1 MKKLLTLIA
10 ASSLAFYMQACSDSA
25 TSADDEVDLVSSSS
39 DDEDISSSSK
49 VKSSSSKNKS
59 SSSKAKSS
67 SSKVKSSDSK
77 AKSSSSVAKSSNSK
91 AKSSSSVA
99 KSSDSKAKSSSSV
112 AKSSDSK
119 AKSSSSVAKSSDS
132 KAKSSSSVAKSSDSK
147 AKSSSSVAKSS
158 SSVAKSSSSVAKSSS
173 SVATSSSSEN
183 VVTTYVFGSD
193 YVTGELRWVVD
204 GKISAKSIQLNQD
217 SKVISAGENLF
228 VLERYGADNIVLI
241 DQKGQKIKWQQSFET
256 NDNPSDV
263 VKASDTEVW
272 VGLEGPNKIVK
283 VSVADGKVTKTIK
296 TDDFA
301 KAEGQFANVVDLE
314 VSGDTLFALFRRA
327 VAGWPAGYPDP
338 GLLAMYKLNDGT
350 LLDTIRLAKMDPSA
364 MAFAN
369 GKLYVASAG
378 QYEASGATLA
388 DDTRGIE
395 VVDFAKKTSTT
406 VVDGT
411 KLGGGIYAFAV
422 DAKNGIA
429 YAAIYKNYGDVPLV
443 QVDLSAKTV
452 KSIAGVSDVEGG
464 LAFDAATSSL
474 YIGDRSYGSEAV
486 YVYKASKVSKIG
498 AADGALP
505 PYSIAI
511 VK

>member
-1 MKKLLTLIA
+1 MKKLLSLLV
-10 ASSLAFYMQACSDSA
+10 ASSFAFYMQACSDA
-25 TSADDEVDLVSSSS
+25 TSADDDEIDLVSSSS
-39 DDEDISSSSK
+39 DGDASSSSKEKSSSSKK
-49 VKSSSSKNKS
+49 VKSSSSKKTS
-59 SSSKAKSS
+59 SSSVKAKSS
-67 SSKVKSSDSK
+67 SSKKVSSSSVK
-77 AKSSSSVAKSSNSK
+77 AKSSSSKKV
-91 AKSSSSVA
+91 SSSSV
-99 KSSDSKAKSSSSV
+99 
-112 AKSSDSK
+112 
-119 AKSSSSVAKSSDS
+119 
-132 KAKSSSSVAKSSDSK
+132 K

-173 SVATSSSSEN
+173 SVVISSSSEE

-193 YVTGELRWVVD
+193 YTTGELRWIVD

-217 SKVISAGENLF
+217 SKVISAGENIF

-283 VSVADGKVTKTIK
+283 VAVADGKVTKTIK

-350 LLDTIRLAKMDPSA
+350 LLDTIRLAKVDPSA
-364 MAFAN
+364 MAFVN

-378 QYEASGATLA
+378 QYDASGATLA

-395 VVDFAKKTSTT
+395 VVDFAKKASTT

-411 KLGGGIYAFAV
+411 KLGGGISSFAV

-452 KSIAGVSDVEGG
+452 TSIAGVSDVEGS

-474 YIGDRSYGSEAV
+474 YIGDRVYGSEAV
-486 YVYKASKVSKIG
+486 YVYKAGKVSKLET
-498 AADGALP
+498 AAGVLP
-505 PYSIAI
+505 PYSITI
-511 VK
+511 MK

>member
-1 MKKLLTLIA
+1 MKKLLSLLV
-10 ASSLAFYMQACSDSA
+10 ASSFAFYMQACSDA
-25 TSADDEVDLVSSSS
+25 TSADDDEIDLVSSSS
-39 DDEDISSSSK
+39 DGDA
-49 VKSSSSKNKS
+49 S

-67 SSKVKSSDSK
+67 SSKKVKSSSSKKTSSSSVK
-77 AKSSSSVAKSSNSK
+77 AKSSSSKKVSSSSAK
-91 AKSSSSVA
+91 AKSSSSKKV
-99 KSSDSKAKSSSSV
+99 SSSS
-112 AKSSDSK
+112 A
-119 AKSSSSVAKSSDS
+119 
-132 KAKSSSSVAKSSDSK
+132 K

-173 SVATSSSSEN
+173 SVVISSSSEE

-193 YVTGELRWVVD
+193 YTTGELRWIVD

-217 SKVISAGENLF
+217 SKVISAGENIF

-283 VSVADGKVTKTIK
+283 VAVADGKVTKTIK

-350 LLDTIRLAKMDPSA
+350 LLDTIRLAKVDPSA
-364 MAFAN
+364 MAFVN

-378 QYEASGATLA
+378 QYDASGATLA

-395 VVDFAKKTSTT
+395 VVDFAKKASTT

-411 KLGGGIYAFAV
+411 KLGGGISSFAV

-452 KSIAGVSDVEGG
+452 TSIAGVSDVEGS

-474 YIGDRSYGSEAV
+474 YIGDRVYGSEAV
-486 YVYKASKVSKIG
+486 YVYKAGKVSKLE
-498 AADGALP
+498 AAAGVLP
-505 PYSIAI
+505 PYSITI
-511 VK
+511 MK

>member
-1 MKKLLTLIA
+1 SSSKKT
-10 ASSLAFYMQACSDSA
+10 
-25 TSADDEVDLVSSSS
+25 SSSS
-39 DDEDISSSSK
+39 
-49 VKSSSSKNKS
+49 V
-59 SSSKAKSS
+59 KAKSS
-67 SSKVKSSDSK
+67 SSKKVSSSSAK
-77 AKSSSSVAKSSNSK
+77 AKSSSSKKV
-91 AKSSSSVA
+91 SSSSV
-99 KSSDSKAKSSSSV
+99 
-112 AKSSDSK
+112 
-119 AKSSSSVAKSSDS
+119 
-132 KAKSSSSVAKSSDSK
+132 K

-173 SVATSSSSEN
+173 SVVISSSSEE

-193 YVTGELRWVVD
+193 YTTGELRWIVD

-217 SKVISAGENLF
+217 SKVISAGENIF

-283 VSVADGKVTKTIK
+283 VAVADGKVTKTIK

-350 LLDTIRLAKMDPSA
+350 LLDTIRLAKVDPSA
-364 MAFAN
+364 MAFVN

-378 QYEASGATLA
+378 QYDASGATLA

-395 VVDFAKKTSTT
+395 VVDFAKKASTT

-411 KLGGGIYAFAV
+411 KLGGGISSFAV

-452 KSIAGVSDVEGG
+452 TSIAGVSDVEGS

-474 YIGDRSYGSEAV
+474 YIGDRVYGSEAV
-486 YVYKASKVSKIG
+486 YVYKAGKVSKLE
-498 AADGALP
+498 AAAGVLP
-505 PYSIAI
+505 PYSITI
-511 VK
+511 MK

>member
-1 MKKLLTLIA
+1 MKKLLSLLV
-10 ASSLAFYMQACSDSA
+10 ASSFAFYMQACSDA
-25 TSADDEVDLVSSSS
+25 TSADDDEIDLVSSSS
-39 DDEDISSSSK
+39 DGDA
-49 VKSSSSKNKS
+49 S

-67 SSKVKSSDSK
+67 SSKKVKSSSSKKTSSSSVK
-77 AKSSSSVAKSSNSK
+77 AKSSSSKKVSSSSAK
-91 AKSSSSVA
+91 AKSSSSKKV
-99 KSSDSKAKSSSSV
+99 SSSSV
-112 AKSSDSK
+112 
-119 AKSSSSVAKSSDS
+119 
-132 KAKSSSSVAKSSDSK
+132 K

-173 SVATSSSSEN
+173 SVVISSSSEE

-193 YVTGELRWVVD
+193 YTTGELRWIVD

-217 SKVISAGENLF
+217 SKVISAGENIF

-283 VSVADGKVTKTIK
+283 VAVADGKVTKTIK

-350 LLDTIRLAKMDPSA
+350 LLDTIRLAKVDPSA
-364 MAFAN
+364 MAFVN

-378 QYEASGATLA
+378 QYDASGATLA

-395 VVDFAKKTSTT
+395 VVDFAKKASTT

-411 KLGGGIYAFAV
+411 KLGGGISSFAV

-452 KSIAGVSDVEGG
+452 TSIAGVSDVEGS

-474 YIGDRSYGSEAV
+474 YIGDRVYGSEAV
-486 YVYKASKVSKIG
+486 YVYKAGKVSKLE
-498 AADGALP
+498 AAAGVLP
-505 PYSIAI
+505 PYSITI
-511 VK
+511 MK

>member
-1 MKKLLTLIA
+1 M
-10 ASSLAFYMQACSDSA
+10 
-25 TSADDEVDLVSSSS
+25 
-39 DDEDISSSSK
+39 
-49 VKSSSSKNKS
+49 
-59 SSSKAKSS
+59 
-67 SSKVKSSDSK
+67 
-77 AKSSSSVAKSSNSK
+77 
-91 AKSSSSVA
+91 
-99 KSSDSKAKSSSSV
+99 
-112 AKSSDSK
+112 
-119 AKSSSSVAKSSDS
+119 
-132 KAKSSSSVAKSSDSK
+132 
-147 AKSSSSVAKSS
+147 
-158 SSVAKSSSSVAKSSS
+158 
-173 SVATSSSSEN
+173 
-183 VVTTYVFGSD
+183 FGSD
-193 YVTGELRWVVD
+193 YTTGELRWIVD

-217 SKVISAGENLF
+217 SKVISAGENIF

-283 VSVADGKVTKTIK
+283 VAVADGKVTKTIK

-350 LLDTIRLAKMDPSA
+350 LLDTIRLAKVDPSA
-364 MAFAN
+364 MAFVN

-378 QYEASGATLA
+378 QYDASGATLA

-395 VVDFAKKTSTT
+395 VVDFAKKASTT

-411 KLGGGIYAFAV
+411 KLGGGISSFAV

-452 KSIAGVSDVEGG
+452 KSISGVSDVEGS

-474 YIGDRSYGSEAV
+474 YIGDRVYGSEAV
-486 YVYKASKVSKIG
+486 YVYKAGKVSKLE
-498 AADGALP
+498 AAAGVLP
-505 PYSIAI
+505 PYSITI
-511 VK
+511 MK

>member
-1 MKKLLTLIA
+1 MKKLLSLLV
-10 ASSLAFYMQACSDSA
+10 ASSFAFYMQACSDA
-25 TSADDEVDLVSSSS
+25 TSADDDEIDLVSSSS
-39 DDEDISSSSK
+39 DGDA
-49 VKSSSSKNKS
+49 S

-67 SSKVKSSDSK
+67 SSKKVKSSSSKKTSSSSVK
-77 AKSSSSVAKSSNSK
+77 AKSSSSKKVSSSSVK
-91 AKSSSSVA
+91 AKSSSSKKV
-99 KSSDSKAKSSSSV
+99 SSSSV
-112 AKSSDSK
+112 
-119 AKSSSSVAKSSDS
+119 
-132 KAKSSSSVAKSSDSK
+132 K

-173 SVATSSSSEN
+173 SVVISSSSEE

-193 YVTGELRWVVD
+193 YTTGELRWIVD

-217 SKVISAGENLF
+217 SKVISAGENIF

-283 VSVADGKVTKTIK
+283 VAVADGKVTKTVK

-350 LLDTIRLAKMDPSA
+350 LLDTIRLAKVNPSA

-388 DDTRGIE
+388 DDARGIE
-395 VVDFAKKTSTT
+395 VVDFAKKSSTT

-411 KLGGGIYAFAV
+411 KLGGGISSFAV

-452 KSIAGVSDVEGG
+452 KSISGVSDVEGS
-464 LAFDAATSSL
+464 LAFDAATSAL

-486 YVYKASKVSKIG
+486 YVYKAGKVSKLET
-498 AADGALP
+498 AAGVLP
-505 PYSIAI
+505 PYSITI
-511 VK
+511 MK

>member
-1 MKKLLTLIA
+1 MKKLLSLLV
-10 ASSLAFYMQACSDSA
+10 ASSFAFYMQACSDA
-25 TSADDEVDLVSSSS
+25 TSADDDEIDLVSSSS
-39 DDEDISSSSK
+39 DGDA
-49 VKSSSSKNKS
+49 S

-67 SSKVKSSDSK
+67 SSKKVKSSSSKKTSSSSVK
-77 AKSSSSVAKSSNSK
+77 AKSSSSKKVSSSSAK
-91 AKSSSSVA
+91 AKSSSSKKV
-99 KSSDSKAKSSSSV
+99 SSSSV
-112 AKSSDSK
+112 
-119 AKSSSSVAKSSDS
+119 
-132 KAKSSSSVAKSSDSK
+132 K

-173 SVATSSSSEN
+173 SVVISSSSEE

-193 YVTGELRWVVD
+193 YTTGELRWVVD

-217 SKVISAGENLF
+217 SKVISAGENIF

-283 VSVADGKVTKTIK
+283 VAVADGKVTKTIK

-350 LLDTIRLAKMDPSA
+350 LLDTIRLAKVNPSA
-364 MAFAN
+364 MAFVN

-388 DDTRGIE
+388 DDVRGIE
-395 VVDFAKKTSTT
+395 VVDFSKKISTT
-406 VVDGT
+406 VVDGA
-411 KLGGGIYAFAV
+411 KLGGGISSFAV

-452 KSIAGVSDVEGG
+452 TSIAGVSDVEGS

-474 YIGDRSYGSEAV
+474 YIGDRVYGSEAV
-486 YVYKASKVSKIG
+486 YVYKAGKVSKLE
-498 AADGALP
+498 AAAGVLP
-505 PYSIAI
+505 PYSITI
-511 VK
+511 MK

>member
-1 MKKLLTLIA
+1 
-10 ASSLAFYMQACSDSA
+10 
-25 TSADDEVDLVSSSS
+25 V
-39 DDEDISSSSK
+39 
-49 VKSSSSKNKS
+49 
-59 SSSKAKSS
+59 
-67 SSKVKSSDSK
+67 
-77 AKSSSSVAKSSNSK
+77 
-91 AKSSSSVA
+91 
-99 KSSDSKAKSSSSV
+99 
-112 AKSSDSK
+112 
-119 AKSSSSVAKSSDS
+119 
-132 KAKSSSSVAKSSDSK
+132 

-173 SVATSSSSEN
+173 SVVKSSSSEEM
-183 VVTTYVFGSD
+183 VTTYVFGSD
-193 YVTGELRWVVD
+193 YATGELRWVVD
-204 GKISAKSIQLNQD
+204 GKISAKSIQLHQD

-241 DQKGQKIKWQQSFET
+241 DQKNQKIKWQQSFET

-263 VKASDTEVW
+263 VKASNTEVW

-338 GLLAMYKLNDGT
+338 GLLAMYKLNDGS
-350 LLDTIRLAKMDPSA
+350 LLDTIRLAKVDPSS

-388 DDTRGIE
+388 DDARGIE
-395 VVDFAKKTSTT
+395 VVDFAKKSSTT

-411 KLGGGIYAFAV
+411 KLGGGISSFAV

-452 KSIAGVSDVEGG
+452 KSISGVSDVEGS
-464 LAFDAATSSL
+464 LAFDAATSAL

-486 YVYKASKVSKIG
+486 YVYKAGKVSKLET
-498 AADGALP
+498 AAGVLP
-505 PYSIAI
+505 PYSITI
-511 VK
+511 MK

>member
-1 MKKLLTLIA
+1 MKKLLSLLV
-10 ASSLAFYMQACSDSA
+10 ASSFAFYMQACSDSA
-25 TSADDEVDLVSSSS
+25 TSADDDEVDLVSSSS
-39 DDEDISSSSK
+39 DDDA
-49 VKSSSSKNKS
+49 S

-67 SSKVKSSDSK
+67 SSKKVNSSSSKKVSSSSVK
-77 AKSSSSVAKSSNSK
+77 AKSSSSKG
-91 AKSSSSVA
+91 KSSSSV
-99 KSSDSKAKSSSSV
+99 KAS
-112 AKSSDSK
+112 SSDSK

-486 YVYKASKVSKIG
+486 YVYKASKLSKLE
-498 AADGALP
+498 AADGVLP

>member
-1 MKKLLTLIA
+1 MKKLLSLLV
-10 ASSLAFYMQACSDSA
+10 ASSFAFYMQACSDA
-25 TSADDEVDLVSSSS
+25 TSADDDEIDLVSSSS
-39 DDEDISSSSK
+39 DGDA
-49 VKSSSSKNKS
+49 S

-67 SSKVKSSDSK
+67 SSKKVKSSSSKKTSSSSVK
-77 AKSSSSVAKSSNSK
+77 AKSSSSKKVSSSSVK
-91 AKSSSSVA
+91 AKSSSSKKV
-99 KSSDSKAKSSSSV
+99 SSSSV
-112 AKSSDSK
+112 
-119 AKSSSSVAKSSDS
+119 
-132 KAKSSSSVAKSSDSK
+132 K

-173 SVATSSSSEN
+173 SVVISSSSEE

-193 YVTGELRWVVD
+193 YTTGELRWIVD

-217 SKVISAGENLF
+217 SKVISAGENIF

-283 VSVADGKVTKTIK
+283 VAVADGKVTKTIK

-350 LLDTIRLAKMDPSA
+350 LLDTIRLAKVDPSA
-364 MAFAN
+364 MAFVN

-378 QYEASGATLA
+378 QYDASGATLA

-395 VVDFAKKTSTT
+395 VVDFAQKASTT

-411 KLGGGIYAFAV
+411 KLGGGISSFAV

-452 KSIAGVSDVEGG
+452 TSIAGVSDVEGS

-474 YIGDRSYGSEAV
+474 YIGDRVYGSEAV
-486 YVYKASKVSKIG
+486 YVYKAGKVSKLE
-498 AADGALP
+498 AAAGVLP
-505 PYSIAI
+505 PYSITI
-511 VK
+511 MK

>member
-1 MKKLLTLIA
+1 MKKLLSLLV
-10 ASSLAFYMQACSDSA
+10 ASSFAFYMQACSDA
-25 TSADDEVDLVSSSS
+25 TSADDDEIDLVSSSS
-39 DDEDISSSSK
+39 DGDA
-49 VKSSSSKNKS
+49 S

-67 SSKVKSSDSK
+67 SSKKVKSSSSKKTSSSSVK
-77 AKSSSSVAKSSNSK
+77 AKSSSSKKVSSSSVK
-91 AKSSSSVA
+91 AKSSSSKKV
-99 KSSDSKAKSSSSV
+99 SSSSV
-112 AKSSDSK
+112 
-119 AKSSSSVAKSSDS
+119 
-132 KAKSSSSVAKSSDSK
+132 K

-173 SVATSSSSEN
+173 SVVISSSSEE

-193 YVTGELRWVVD
+193 YTTGELRWIVD

-217 SKVISAGENLF
+217 SKVISAGENIF

-283 VSVADGKVTKTIK
+283 VAVADGKVTKTIK

-350 LLDTIRLAKMDPSA
+350 LLDTIRLAKVDPSA
-364 MAFAN
+364 MAFVN

-378 QYEASGATLA
+378 QYDASGATLA

-395 VVDFAKKTSTT
+395 VVDFAKKASTT

-411 KLGGGIYAFAV
+411 KLGGGISSFAV

-452 KSIAGVSDVEGG
+452 TSIAGVSDVEGS

-474 YIGDRSYGSEAV
+474 YIGDRVYGSEAV
-486 YVYKASKVSKIG
+486 YVYKAGKVSKLE
-498 AADGALP
+498 AAAGVLP
-505 PYSIAI
+505 PYSITI
-511 VK
+511 MK

>member
-1 MKKLLTLIA
+1 MKKLLSLLV
-10 ASSLAFYMQACSDSA
+10 ASSFAFYMQACSDA
-25 TSADDEVDLVSSSS
+25 TSADDDEIDLVSSSS
-39 DDEDISSSSK
+39 DGDA
-49 VKSSSSKNKS
+49 S

-67 SSKVKSSDSK
+67 SSKKVKSSSSKKTSSSSVK
-77 AKSSSSVAKSSNSK
+77 AKSSSSKKVSSSSAK
-91 AKSSSSVA
+91 AKSSSSKKV
-99 KSSDSKAKSSSSV
+99 SSSSV
-112 AKSSDSK
+112 
-119 AKSSSSVAKSSDS
+119 
-132 KAKSSSSVAKSSDSK
+132 K

-173 SVATSSSSEN
+173 SVVISSSSEE

-193 YVTGELRWVVD
+193 YTTGELRWVVD

-217 SKVISAGENLF
+217 SKVISAGENIF

-283 VSVADGKVTKTIK
+283 VAVADGKVTKTIK

-350 LLDTIRLAKMDPSA
+350 LLDTIRLAKVDPSA
-364 MAFAN
+364 MAFVN

-378 QYEASGATLA
+378 QYDASGATLA

-395 VVDFAKKTSTT
+395 VVDFAKKASTT

-411 KLGGGIYAFAV
+411 KLGGGISSFAV

-452 KSIAGVSDVEGG
+452 TSIAGVSDVEGS

-474 YIGDRSYGSEAV
+474 YIGDRVYGSEAV
-486 YVYKASKVSKIG
+486 YVYKAGKVSKLE
-498 AADGALP
+498 AAAGVLP
-505 PYSIAI
+505 PYSITI
-511 VK
+511 MK

>member
-1 MKKLLTLIA
+1 MKKIFSLLV
-10 ASSLAFYMQACSDSA
+10 ASSFAFYMQACSDSA
-25 TSADDEVDLVSSSS
+25 TSADDDEIDFVSSSS
-39 DDEDISSSSK
+39 DDDA
-49 VKSSSSKNKS
+49 S

-67 SSKVKSSDSK
+67 SSKKVNSSSSKKVSSSSVKAKSSSSVVKSSSSK
-77 AKSSSSVAKSSNSK
+77 AKSSSSVAKSSS
-91 AKSSSSVA
+91 
-99 KSSDSKAKSSSSV
+99 
-112 AKSSDSK
+112 
-119 AKSSSSVAKSSDS
+119 
-132 KAKSSSSVAKSSDSK
+132 SK

-173 SVATSSSSEN
+173 SVAKSSSSVAASSSSED

-241 DQKGQKIKWQQSFET
+241 DQKNQKIKWQQSFET

-263 VKASDTEVW
+263 VKASNTEVW

-338 GLLAMYKLNDGT
+338 GLLAMYKLNDGS
-350 LLDTIRLAKMDPSA
+350 LLDTIRLAKVDPSA

-388 DDTRGIE
+388 DDARGIE
-395 VVDFAKKTSTT
+395 VVDFAKKTSTI
-406 VVDGT
+406 VVDGA
-411 KLGGGIYAFAV
+411 KLGGGIFSFAV

-452 KSIAGVSDVEGG
+452 KSISGVSDVEGS
-464 LAFDAATSSL
+464 LAFDAATSTL
-474 YIGDRSYGSEAV
+474 YIGDRAYGSEAT
-486 YVYKASKVSKIG
+486 YVYKAGKVSKLET
-498 AADGALP
+498 AAGVLP
-505 PYSIAI
+505 PYSITI
-511 VK
+511 MK

>member
-1 MKKLLTLIA
+1 MKKLLSLLV
-10 ASSLAFYMQACSDSA
+10 ASSFAFYMQACSDA
-25 TSADDEVDLVSSSS
+25 TSADDDEIDLVSSSS
-39 DDEDISSSSK
+39 DGDA
-49 VKSSSSKNKS
+49 S

-67 SSKVKSSDSK
+67 SSKKVKSSSSKKTSSSSVK
-77 AKSSSSVAKSSNSK
+77 AKSSSSKKVSSSSVK
-91 AKSSSSVA
+91 AKSSSSKKV
-99 KSSDSKAKSSSSV
+99 SSSSV
-112 AKSSDSK
+112 
-119 AKSSSSVAKSSDS
+119 
-132 KAKSSSSVAKSSDSK
+132 K

-173 SVATSSSSEN
+173 SVVISSSSEE

-193 YVTGELRWVVD
+193 YTTGELRWIVD

-217 SKVISAGENLF
+217 SKVISAGENIF

-283 VSVADGKVTKTIK
+283 VAVADGKVTKTIK

-350 LLDTIRLAKMDPSA
+350 LLDTIRLAKVNPSA
-364 MAFAN
+364 MAFVN

-378 QYEASGATLA
+378 QYDASGATLA

-395 VVDFAKKTSTT
+395 VVDFAKKASTT

-411 KLGGGIYAFAV
+411 KLGGGISSFAV

-452 KSIAGVSDVEGG
+452 TSIAGVSDVEGS

-474 YIGDRSYGSEAV
+474 YIGDRVYGSEAV
-486 YVYKASKVSKIG
+486 YVYKAGKVSKLE
-498 AADGALP
+498 AAAGVLP
-505 PYSIAI
+505 PYSITI
-511 VK
+511 MK

>member
-1 MKKLLTLIA
+1 MKKLLSLLV
-10 ASSLAFYMQACSDSA
+10 ASSFAFYMQACSDA
-25 TSADDEVDLVSSSS
+25 TSADDDEIDLVSSSS
-39 DDEDISSSSK
+39 DGDA
-49 VKSSSSKNKS
+49 S

-67 SSKVKSSDSK
+67 SSKKVKSSSSKKTSSSSVK
-77 AKSSSSVAKSSNSK
+77 AKSSSSKKVSSSSAK
-91 AKSSSSVA
+91 AKSSSSKKV
-99 KSSDSKAKSSSSV
+99 SSSSV
-112 AKSSDSK
+112 
-119 AKSSSSVAKSSDS
+119 
-132 KAKSSSSVAKSSDSK
+132 K

-173 SVATSSSSEN
+173 SVVISSSSEE

-193 YVTGELRWVVD
+193 YTTGELRWIVD

-217 SKVISAGENLF
+217 SKVISAGENIF

-283 VSVADGKVTKTIK
+283 VAVADGKVTKTIK

-350 LLDTIRLAKMDPSA
+350 LLDTIRLAKVNPSA
-364 MAFAN
+364 MAFVN

-378 QYEASGATLA
+378 QYDASGATLA

-395 VVDFAKKTSTT
+395 VVDFAKKASTT

-411 KLGGGIYAFAV
+411 KLGGGISSFAV

-452 KSIAGVSDVEGG
+452 TSIAGVSDVEGS

-474 YIGDRSYGSEAV
+474 YIGDRVYGSEAV
-486 YVYKASKVSKIG
+486 YVYKAGKVSKLE
-498 AADGALP
+498 AAAGVLP
-505 PYSIAI
+505 PYSITI
-511 VK
+511 MK

>member
-1 MKKLLTLIA
+1 MKKLLSLLV
-10 ASSLAFYMQACSDSA
+10 ASSFAFYMQACSDA
-25 TSADDEVDLVSSSS
+25 TSADDDEIDLVSSSS
-39 DDEDISSSSK
+39 DGDA
-49 VKSSSSKNKS
+49 S

-67 SSKVKSSDSK
+67 SSKKVKSSSSKKTSSSSVK
-77 AKSSSSVAKSSNSK
+77 AKSSSSKKVSSSSVK
-91 AKSSSSVA
+91 AKSSSSKKV
-99 KSSDSKAKSSSSV
+99 SSSSV
-112 AKSSDSK
+112 
-119 AKSSSSVAKSSDS
+119 
-132 KAKSSSSVAKSSDSK
+132 K

-173 SVATSSSSEN
+173 SVVISSSSEE

-193 YVTGELRWVVD
+193 YTTGELRWIVD

-217 SKVISAGENLF
+217 SKVISAGENIF

-283 VSVADGKVTKTIK
+283 VAVADGKVTKTIK

-350 LLDTIRLAKMDPSA
+350 LLDTIRLAKVNPSA
-364 MAFAN
+364 MAFVN

-388 DDTRGIE
+388 DDVRGIE
-395 VVDFAKKTSTT
+395 VVDFSKKASTT

-411 KLGGGIYAFAV
+411 KLGGGISSFAV

-452 KSIAGVSDVEGG
+452 TSIAGVSDVEGS

-474 YIGDRSYGSEAV
+474 YIGDRVYGSEAV
-486 YVYKASKVSKIG
+486 YVYKAGKVSKLE
-498 AADGALP
+498 AAAGVLP
-505 PYSIAI
+505 PYSITI
-511 VK
+511 MK

>member
-1 MKKLLTLIA
+1 MKKLLSLLV
-10 ASSLAFYMQACSDSA
+10 ASSFAFYMQACSDA
-25 TSADDEVDLVSSSS
+25 TSADDDEIDLVSSSS
-39 DDEDISSSSK
+39 DGDA
-49 VKSSSSKNKS
+49 S

-67 SSKVKSSDSK
+67 SSKKVKSSSSKKTSSSSVK
-77 AKSSSSVAKSSNSK
+77 AKSSSSKKVSSSSAK
-91 AKSSSSVA
+91 AKSSSSKKV
-99 KSSDSKAKSSSSV
+99 SSSSV
-112 AKSSDSK
+112 
-119 AKSSSSVAKSSDS
+119 
-132 KAKSSSSVAKSSDSK
+132 K

-173 SVATSSSSEN
+173 SVVISSSSEE

-193 YVTGELRWVVD
+193 YTTGELRWIVD

-217 SKVISAGENLF
+217 SKVISAGENIF

-283 VSVADGKVTKTIK
+283 VAVADGKVTKTIK

-350 LLDTIRLAKMDPSA
+350 LLDTIRLAKVDPSA
-364 MAFAN
+364 MAFVN

-378 QYEASGATLA
+378 QYDASGATLA

-395 VVDFAKKTSTT
+395 VVDFAKKASTT

-411 KLGGGIYAFAV
+411 KLGGGISSFAV

-452 KSIAGVSDVEGG
+452 TSIAGVSDVEGS

-474 YIGDRSYGSEAV
+474 YIGDRVYGSEAV
-486 YVYKASKVSKIG
+486 YVYKAGKVSKLEAVAG
-498 AADGALP
+498 VLP
-505 PYSIAI
+505 PYSITI
-511 VK
+511 MK

>member
-1 MKKLLTLIA
+1 MKKLLSLLV
-10 ASSLAFYMQACSDSA
+10 ASSFAFYMQACSDA
-25 TSADDEVDLVSSSS
+25 TSADDDEIDLVSSSS
-39 DDEDISSSSK
+39 DGDA
-49 VKSSSSKNKS
+49 S

-67 SSKVKSSDSK
+67 SSKKVKSSSSKKTSSSSVK
-77 AKSSSSVAKSSNSK
+77 AKSSSSKKVSSSSAK
-91 AKSSSSVA
+91 AKSSSSKKV
-99 KSSDSKAKSSSSV
+99 SSSSV
-112 AKSSDSK
+112 
-119 AKSSSSVAKSSDS
+119 
-132 KAKSSSSVAKSSDSK
+132 K

-173 SVATSSSSEN
+173 SVVISSSSEE

-193 YVTGELRWVVD
+193 YTTGELRWIVD

-217 SKVISAGENLF
+217 SKVISAGENIF

-283 VSVADGKVTKTIK
+283 VAVADGKVTKTIK

-350 LLDTIRLAKMDPSA
+350 LLDTIRLAKVNPSA
-364 MAFAN
+364 MAFVN

-388 DDTRGIE
+388 DDVRGIE
-395 VVDFAKKTSTT
+395 VVDFAKKASTT

-411 KLGGGIYAFAV
+411 KLGGGISSFAV

-452 KSIAGVSDVEGG
+452 TSIAGVSDVEGS

-474 YIGDRSYGSEAV
+474 YIGDRVYGSEAV
-486 YVYKASKVSKIG
+486 YVYKAGKVSKLE
-498 AADGALP
+498 AADGVLP
-505 PYSIAI
+505 PYSITI
-511 VK
+511 MK

>member
-1 MKKLLTLIA
+1 MKKLLSLLV
-10 ASSLAFYMQACSDSA
+10 ASSFAFYMQACSDA
-25 TSADDEVDLVSSSS
+25 TSADDDEIDLVSSSS
-39 DDEDISSSSK
+39 DGDA
-49 VKSSSSKNKS
+49 S

-67 SSKVKSSDSK
+67 SSKKVKSSSSKKTSSSSVK
-77 AKSSSSVAKSSNSK
+77 AKSSSSKKVSSSSVK
-91 AKSSSSVA
+91 AKSSSSKKV
-99 KSSDSKAKSSSSV
+99 SSSS
-112 AKSSDSK
+112 A
-119 AKSSSSVAKSSDS
+119 
-132 KAKSSSSVAKSSDSK
+132 K

-173 SVATSSSSEN
+173 SVVISSSSEE

-193 YVTGELRWVVD
+193 YTTGELRWIVD

-217 SKVISAGENLF
+217 SKVISAGENIF

-283 VSVADGKVTKTIK
+283 VAVADGKVTKTIK

-350 LLDTIRLAKMDPSA
+350 LLDTIRLAKVDPSA
-364 MAFAN
+364 MAFVN

-378 QYEASGATLA
+378 QYDASGATLA

-395 VVDFAKKTSTT
+395 VVDFAKKASTT

-411 KLGGGIYAFAV
+411 KLGGGISSFAV

-429 YAAIYKNYGDVPLV
+429 YAAIYKNYGVVPLV

-452 KSIAGVSDVEGG
+452 TSIAGVSDVEGS

-474 YIGDRSYGSEAV
+474 YIGDRVYGSEAV
-486 YVYKASKVSKIG
+486 YVYKAGKVSKLE
-498 AADGALP
+498 AAAGVLP
-505 PYSIAI
+505 PYSITI
-511 VK
+511 MK

>member
-1 MKKLLTLIA
+1 MKKLLSLLV
-10 ASSLAFYMQACSDSA
+10 ASSFAFYMQACSDA
-25 TSADDEVDLVSSSS
+25 TSADDDEIDLVSSSS
-39 DDEDISSSSK
+39 DGDA
-49 VKSSSSKNKS
+49 S

-67 SSKVKSSDSK
+67 SSKKVKSSSSKKTSSSSVK
-77 AKSSSSVAKSSNSK
+77 AKSSSSKNVSSSSAK
-91 AKSSSSVA
+91 AKSSSSKKV
-99 KSSDSKAKSSSSV
+99 SSSSV
-112 AKSSDSK
+112 
-119 AKSSSSVAKSSDS
+119 
-132 KAKSSSSVAKSSDSK
+132 K

-173 SVATSSSSEN
+173 SVVISSSSEE

-193 YVTGELRWVVD
+193 YTTGELRWIVD

-217 SKVISAGENLF
+217 SKVISAGENIF

-283 VSVADGKVTKTIK
+283 VAVADGKVTKTIK

-350 LLDTIRLAKMDPSA
+350 LLDTIRLAKVNPSA
-364 MAFAN
+364 MAFVN

-388 DDTRGIE
+388 DDVRGIE
-395 VVDFAKKTSTT
+395 VVDFSKKISTT

-411 KLGGGIYAFAV
+411 KLGGGISSFAV

-452 KSIAGVSDVEGG
+452 TSIAGVSDVEGS

-474 YIGDRSYGSEAV
+474 YIGDRVYGSEAV
-486 YVYKASKVSKIG
+486 YVYKAGKVSKLEAVAG
-498 AADGALP
+498 VLP
-505 PYSIAI
+505 PYSITI
-511 VK
+511 MK

>member
-1 MKKLLTLIA
+1 MKKIFSLLV
-10 ASSLAFYMQACSDSA
+10 ASSFAFYMQACSDSA
-25 TSADDEVDLVSSSS
+25 TSADDDEIDFVSSSS
-39 DDEDISSSSK
+39 DDDASSSSK
-49 VKSSSSKNKS
+49 AKSSSSKKVNSSSSKKVSSSSVKAKS

-67 SSKVKSSDSK
+67 SSKKV
-77 AKSSSSVAKSSNSK
+77 SSSSV
-91 AKSSSSVA
+91 
-99 KSSDSKAKSSSSV
+99 
-112 AKSSDSK
+112 
-119 AKSSSSVAKSSDS
+119 
-132 KAKSSSSVAKSSDSK
+132 K

-173 SVATSSSSEN
+173 SVVISSSSEE

-193 YVTGELRWVVD
+193 YTTGELRWIVD

-217 SKVISAGENLF
+217 SKVISAGENIF

-283 VSVADGKVTKTIK
+283 VAVADGKVTKTIK

-350 LLDTIRLAKMDPSA
+350 LLDTIRLAKVDPSA
-364 MAFAN
+364 MAFVN

-378 QYEASGATLA
+378 QYDASGATLA

-395 VVDFAKKTSTT
+395 VVDFAKKASTT

-411 KLGGGIYAFAV
+411 KLGGGISSFAV

-452 KSIAGVSDVEGG
+452 KSISGVSDVEGS
-464 LAFDAATSSL
+464 LAFDAATSTL
-474 YIGDRSYGSEAV
+474 YIGDRTYSSEAV
-486 YVYKASKVSKIG
+486 YVYKAGKVSKLE
-498 AADGALP
+498 AAAGVLP
-505 PYSIAI
+505 PYSITI
-511 VK
+511 MK

>member
-1 MKKLLTLIA
+1 M
-10 ASSLAFYMQACSDSA
+10 
-25 TSADDEVDLVSSSS
+25 
-39 DDEDISSSSK
+39 
-49 VKSSSSKNKS
+49 
-59 SSSKAKSS
+59 
-67 SSKVKSSDSK
+67 
-77 AKSSSSVAKSSNSK
+77 
-91 AKSSSSVA
+91 
-99 KSSDSKAKSSSSV
+99 
-112 AKSSDSK
+112 
-119 AKSSSSVAKSSDS
+119 
-132 KAKSSSSVAKSSDSK
+132 

-173 SVATSSSSEN
+173 SVVKSSSSEEM
-183 VVTTYVFGSD
+183 VTTYVFGSD
-193 YVTGELRWVVD
+193 YATGELRWVVD

-241 DQKGQKIKWQQSFET
+241 DQKNQKIKWQKSFET

-283 VSVADGKVTKTIK
+283 VAVADGKVTKTIK

-338 GLLAMYKLNDGT
+338 GLLAMYKLNDGS
-350 LLDTIRLAKMDPSA
+350 LLDTIRLAKVDPSA

-388 DDTRGIE
+388 DDARGIE
-395 VVDFAKKTSTT
+395 VVDFAKKSSTT

-411 KLGGGIYAFAV
+411 KLGGGISSFAV

-452 KSIAGVSDVEGG
+452 KSISGVSDVEGS
-464 LAFDAATSSL
+464 LAFDAATSTL
-474 YIGDRSYGSEAV
+474 YIGDRTYSSEAV
-486 YVYKASKVSKIG
+486 YVYKAGKVSKLE
-498 AADGALP
+498 AADGVLP
-505 PYSIAI
+505 PYSITI
-511 VK
+511 MK

>member
-1 MKKLLTLIA
+1 MKKLLSLLV
-10 ASSLAFYMQACSDSA
+10 ASSFAFYMQACSDA
-25 TSADDEVDLVSSSS
+25 TSADDDEIDLVSSSS
-39 DDEDISSSSK
+39 DGDA
-49 VKSSSSKNKS
+49 S

-67 SSKVKSSDSK
+67 SSKKVKSSSSKKTSSSSVK
-77 AKSSSSVAKSSNSK
+77 AKSSSSKKVSSSSAK
-91 AKSSSSVA
+91 AKSSSSKKV
-99 KSSDSKAKSSSSV
+99 SSSSV
-112 AKSSDSK
+112 
-119 AKSSSSVAKSSDS
+119 
-132 KAKSSSSVAKSSDSK
+132 K

-173 SVATSSSSEN
+173 SVVISSSSED

-193 YVTGELRWVVD
+193 YTTGELRWIVD

-217 SKVISAGENLF
+217 SKVISAGENIF

-283 VSVADGKVTKTIK
+283 VAVADGKVTKTIK

-350 LLDTIRLAKMDPSA
+350 LLDTIRLAKVDPSA
-364 MAFAN
+364 MAFVN

-378 QYEASGATLA
+378 QYDASGATLA

-395 VVDFAKKTSTT
+395 VVDFAKKASTT

-411 KLGGGIYAFAV
+411 KLGGGISSFAV

-429 YAAIYKNYGDVPLV
+429 YAAIYKNYGVVPLV

-452 KSIAGVSDVEGG
+452 TSIAGVSDVEGS

-474 YIGDRSYGSEAV
+474 YIGDRVYGSEAV
-486 YVYKASKVSKIG
+486 YVYKAGKVSKLE
-498 AADGALP
+498 AAAGVLP
-505 PYSIAI
+505 PYSITI
-511 VK
+511 MK

>member
-1 MKKLLTLIA
+1 MKKLLSLLV
-10 ASSLAFYMQACSDSA
+10 ASSFAFYMQACSDSA
-25 TSADDEVDLVSSSS
+25 TSADDDEVDLVSSSS
-39 DDEDISSSSK
+39 DDDA
-49 VKSSSSKNKS
+49 S

-67 SSKVKSSDSK
+67 SSKKVNSSSSKKVSSSSVK
-77 AKSSSSVAKSSNSK
+77 AKSSSSKG
-91 AKSSSSVA
+91 KSSSSV
-99 KSSDSKAKSSSSV
+99 KAS
-112 AKSSDSK
+112 SSDSK

-388 DDTRGIE
+388 DDPRGIE
-395 VVDFAKKTSTT
+395 VVDFAKK
-406 VVDGT
+406 
-411 KLGGGIYAFAV
+411 I
-422 DAKNGIA
+422 
-429 YAAIYKNYGDVPLV
+429 
-443 QVDLSAKTV
+443 Q
-452 KSIAGVSDVEGG
+452 
-464 LAFDAATSSL
+464 
-474 YIGDRSYGSEAV
+474 
-486 YVYKASKVSKIG
+486 
-498 AADGALP
+498 
-505 PYSIAI
+505 
-511 VK
+511 

>member
-1 MKKLLTLIA
+1 MKKLLSLLV
-10 ASSLAFYMQACSDSA
+10 ASSFAFYMQACSDSA
-25 TSADDEVDLVSSSS
+25 TSADDDEVDLVSSSS
-39 DDEDISSSSK
+39 DDDA
-49 VKSSSSKNKS
+49 S

-67 SSKVKSSDSK
+67 SSKKVNSSSSKKVSSSSVK
-77 AKSSSSVAKSSNSK
+77 AKSSSSKG
-91 AKSSSSVA
+91 KSSSSVKA
-99 KSSDSKAKSSSSV
+99 SSSDSKAKSSSSV

-132 KAKSSSSVAKSSDSK
+132 KAKSSSSV

-429 YAAIYKNYGDVPLV
+429 YAAIYKNYGDAPLV

-498 AADGALP
+498 AADGVLP
-505 PYSIAI
+505 PYSITI
-511 VK
+511 MK

>member
-1 MKKLLTLIA
+1 MKKLLSLLV
-10 ASSLAFYMQACSDSA
+10 ASSFAFYMQACSDA
-25 TSADDEVDLVSSSS
+25 TSADDDEIDLVSSSS
-39 DDEDISSSSK
+39 DGDA
-49 VKSSSSKNKS
+49 S

-67 SSKVKSSDSK
+67 SSKKVKSSSSKKTSSSSVK
-77 AKSSSSVAKSSNSK
+77 AKSSSSKKVSSSSAK
-91 AKSSSSVA
+91 AKSSSSKKV
-99 KSSDSKAKSSSSV
+99 SSSSV
-112 AKSSDSK
+112 
-119 AKSSSSVAKSSDS
+119 
-132 KAKSSSSVAKSSDSK
+132 K

-173 SVATSSSSEN
+173 SVVISSSSEE

-193 YVTGELRWVVD
+193 YTTGELRWVVD

-217 SKVISAGENLF
+217 SKVISAGENIF

-283 VSVADGKVTKTIK
+283 VAVADGKVTKTIK

-338 GLLAMYKLNDGT
+338 GLLAMYKLNDGS
-350 LLDTIRLAKMDPSA
+350 LLDTIRLAKVDPSA
-364 MAFAN
+364 MAFVN

-378 QYEASGATLA
+378 QYDASGATLA

-395 VVDFAKKTSTT
+395 VVDFAKKASTT

-411 KLGGGIYAFAV
+411 KLGGGISSFAV

-452 KSIAGVSDVEGG
+452 TSIAGVSDVEGS

-474 YIGDRSYGSEAV
+474 YIGDRVYGSEAV
-486 YVYKASKVSKIG
+486 YVYKAGKVSKLE
-498 AADGALP
+498 AAAGVLP
-505 PYSIAI
+505 PYSITI
-511 VK
+511 MK

>member
-1 MKKLLTLIA
+1 MKKIFSLLV
-10 ASSLAFYMQACSDSA
+10 ASSFAFYMQACSDSA
-25 TSADDEVDLVSSSS
+25 TSADDDEIDFVSSSS
-39 DDEDISSSSK
+39 DDDASSSSK
-49 VKSSSSKNKS
+49 AKSSSSKKVNSSSSKKVSSSSVKAKS

-67 SSKVKSSDSK
+67 SSKKV
-77 AKSSSSVAKSSNSK
+77 SSSSV
-91 AKSSSSVA
+91 
-99 KSSDSKAKSSSSV
+99 
-112 AKSSDSK
+112 
-119 AKSSSSVAKSSDS
+119 
-132 KAKSSSSVAKSSDSK
+132 K

-173 SVATSSSSEN
+173 SVVISSSSEE

-193 YVTGELRWVVD
+193 YTTGELRWIVD

-217 SKVISAGENLF
+217 SKVISAGENIF

-283 VSVADGKVTKTIK
+283 VAVADGKVTKTIK

-350 LLDTIRLAKMDPSA
+350 LLDTIRLAKVDPSA
-364 MAFAN
+364 MAFVN

-378 QYEASGATLA
+378 QYDASGATLA

-395 VVDFAKKTSTT
+395 VVDFAKKASTT

-411 KLGGGIYAFAV
+411 KLGGGISSFAV

-452 KSIAGVSDVEGG
+452 KSISGVSDVEGS
-464 LAFDAATSSL
+464 LAFDAATSTL
-474 YIGDRSYGSEAV
+474 YIGDRTYSSEAV
-486 YVYKASKVSKIG
+486 YVYKAGKVSKLET
-498 AADGALP
+498 AAGVLP
-505 PYSIAI
+505 PYSITI
-511 VK
+511 MK

>member
-1 MKKLLTLIA
+1 MKKLLSLLV
-10 ASSLAFYMQACSDSA
+10 ASSFAFYMQACSDA
-25 TSADDEVDLVSSSS
+25 TSADDDEIDLVSSSS
-39 DDEDISSSSK
+39 DGDA
-49 VKSSSSKNKS
+49 S

-67 SSKVKSSDSK
+67 SSKKVKSSSSKKTSSSSVK
-77 AKSSSSVAKSSNSK
+77 AKSSSSKNVSSSSAK
-91 AKSSSSVA
+91 AKSSSSKKV
-99 KSSDSKAKSSSSV
+99 SSSS
-112 AKSSDSK
+112 A
-119 AKSSSSVAKSSDS
+119 
-132 KAKSSSSVAKSSDSK
+132 K

-173 SVATSSSSEN
+173 SVVISSSSEE

-193 YVTGELRWVVD
+193 YTTGELRWIVD

-217 SKVISAGENLF
+217 SKVISAGENIF

-283 VSVADGKVTKTIK
+283 VAVADGKVTKTIK

-350 LLDTIRLAKMDPSA
+350 LLDTIRLAKVDPSA
-364 MAFAN
+364 MAFVN

-378 QYEASGATLA
+378 QYDASGATLA

-395 VVDFAKKTSTT
+395 VVDFAKKASTT

-411 KLGGGIYAFAV
+411 KLGGGISSFAV

-452 KSIAGVSDVEGG
+452 TSIAGVSDVEGS

-474 YIGDRSYGSEAV
+474 YIGDRVYGSEAV
-486 YVYKASKVSKIG
+486 YVYKAGKVSKLE
-498 AADGALP
+498 AAAGVLP
-505 PYSIAI
+505 PYSITI
-511 VK
+511 MK